1 MPLTG
6 KEDALSSVT
15 DQSRKDQEYLMH
27 PKLGTPKAGS
37 RQVSGLAQ
45 RNVREND
52 GFTQDKL

>member
-1 MPLTG
+1 
-6 KEDALSSVT
+6 
-15 DQSRKDQEYLMH
+15 MH